1 MLYKTLFISVLSTFA
16 LVVNKG
22 TAAEQRHAEAHVHGV
37 AEIDIVV
44 GGKRVIVEFR
54 TPTEGLMGFE
64 HEARTDAERKK
75 RDAAMKI
82 INDRFNELVILDK
95 KIGCTWRTI
104 KARIVRGKGH
114 DTQNEQREADNRK
127 QSGEHSEVQATH
139 TFECERSPVGT
150 KATFGVSKL
159 FPNIHEIKVQV
170 LSEAKQLG
178 VTIKKDKGEIEL

>member
-1 MLYKTLFISVLSTFA
+1 MFYKTLSVSILS
-16 LVVNKG
+16 VVLIVAG
-22 TAAEQRHAEAHVHGV
+22 AVYAAEKRHAEAHVHGV

-44 GGKRVIVEFR
+44 EGKRVIVEFR

-82 INDRFNELVILDK
+82 INDRFNELVVLDK
-95 KIGCTWRTI
+95 KNGCTWRTI
-104 KARIVRGKGH
+104 KARIVRGENH
-114 DTQNEQREADNRK
+114 DTQDKQRGADNRK
-127 QSGEHSEVQATH
+127 QIGEHSEVQATH

-150 KATFGVSKL
+150 KVVFGISKI

-170 LSEAKQLG
+170 LSEAKQSG
-178 VTIKKDKGEIEL
+178 VTIKKDKGEVEL